1 MWVWVPLHL
10 GFWKWIT
17 MSDTSQGKYSQI
29 NVHVHIKNL
38 LAFATTNN
46 LRSLFLGENCA
57 GFLKGARG
65 YVGWGKA
72 SQSSIP
78 SIPAR
83 SWAGAPSLQGYFPGV
98 KKKTFPAV
106 FRRLFSLR
114 AGSLLF
120 WVSLYGTAA
129 YDIIGSRLWKK
140 WLKPLVLPYTLVHC
154 IPSFHTSILPSLP
167 QCRIVFIRHTMLSL
181 SVMLSPWRWAGA
193 RLLSWPPGPG

>member
-1 MWVWVPLHL
+1 
-10 GFWKWIT
+10 

-98 KKKTFPAV
+98 KKKRFQPSSADSLACELALCYFE
-106 FRRLFSLR
+106 FRFTAQPPTISS
-114 AGSLLF
+114 AAAYGKNDWNPWYCHTLLF
-120 WVSLYGTAA
+120 
-129 YDIIGSRLWKK
+129 D
-140 WLKPLVLPYTLVHC
+140 C
-154 IPSFHTSILPSLP
+154 IPSFHTSILSSLP
-167 QCRIVFIRHTMLSL
+167 QCSTVFIPHTMVSL
-181 SVMLSPWRWAGA
+181 SVVLSAWRWAGA
-193 RLLSWPPGPG
+193 RLLSWPPCPG